1 MLILVQKRILDLA
14 PALIEQ
20 SLLDCETFIPV
31 RDRAVVDTKIG
42 RSHFIATNIVLSL
55 DSGVASI
62 NRHELAITVSVLG
75 TDLVPPL
82 EFADSLVITVV
93 CQSRLSVFT
102 EECKFG
108 DVPVCVVR

>member
-1 MLILVQKRILDLA
+1 
-14 PALIEQ
+14 
-20 SLLDCETFIPV
+20 
-31 RDRAVVDTKIG
+31 
-42 RSHFIATNIVLSL
+42 
-55 DSGVASI
+55 
-62 NRHELAITVSVLG
+62 
-75 TDLVPPL
+75 VPPL